1 MYLRYIEEQVI
12 PELISLQKKF
22 STWWSFKANSTLQDY
37 LEHHHNIYLDTYFC
51 PDDLFNAIFTLAK
64 HNNMFEVGNT
74 NIIIP
79 DIKMQQCFKTW
90 IIYTSDILT
99 HCAEHVTPVSIE
111 KTELLQ
117 NKAISSN
124 YYVKTPTDI
133 IYHDLSSMF
142 WLHPTVNYIMNDNKK
157 PMYSWTEL
165 NTLFLDFCTTNKKH
179 FTRCDDSSFFINSS
193 SELASLFKF
202 KFFHHNQIEDILK
215 QITKY
220 LGKTNTFKNS
230 CKFINSDFFQNIDNH
245 VFKYVDLY
253 INNYNDCLP
262 YMNSYVDI

>member
-1 MYLRYIEEQVI
+1 M
-12 PELISLQKKF
+12 
-22 STWWSFKANSTLQDY
+22 
-37 LEHHHNIYLDTYFC
+37 
-51 PDDLFNAIFTLAK
+51 
-64 HNNMFEVGNT
+64 
-74 NIIIP
+74 
-79 DIKMQQCFKTW
+79 
-90 IIYTSDILT
+90 
-99 HCAEHVTPVSIE
+99 
-111 KTELLQ
+111 
-117 NKAISSN
+117 
-124 YYVKTPTDI
+124 KTPTDI

-202 KFFHHNQIEDILK
+202 NFFHHNQIEDILK